1 MERRRELALLLL
13 ILAFAGLLRLGVA
26 LRSPAIPA
34 GDGIASQLELA
45 ENLRRG
51 QGFSTMRKW
60 TLYDPSMA
68 PLRPEA
74 NRQPAMSVVLA
85 GVFAVVGPSFPT
97 AQAVSLLLG
106 LGCLAVFWLWTRSAL
121 GGKAALLAVAAM
133 SVNPL
138 HIYYSTQPDS
148 LLPFTMVLFLA
159 LIAARRTPSPR
170 RALVLGALCGL
181 SWLFR
186 TQGSLLAVAML
197 AWVLLAGERRLARGL
212 LFCAA
217 ALLVMSPWM
226 LRNLSAFGDP
236 LYSQGGQFLLNEN
249 HWAAWEVRSSAP
261 SMTDLLVHRGPLA
274 VASYLGAGVLRV
286 LEPFTWGSL
295 HRGEPFG
302 QPALL
307 VFVLAALWALRD
319 GRVRRE
325 AAPAALVAI
334 PTLGLM
340 VLHEHSGRYL
350 AFVTMA
356 VVALGSRGLLSMRD
370 RLPGR
375 RWGFAA
381 ALALAFLPMAG
392 PSLTLLLRG
401 TDRSEADAAG
411 TRAAARWIAENAAPD
426 QWVVAYPNVELM
438 VWRYRRPT
446 LTWPN
451 DYEMLVWPCLERHG
465 VRYAVVD
472 ADLPRLRPRLADR
485 WMRDPAGGGWLLED
499 PPPFLTEVWR
509 SESGR
514 TLIYEMTGPVPEGFE
529 AVDSLP
535 RDNLRALPP
544 R

>member
-1 MERRRELALLLL
+1 MELRRELAVLLL

-26 LRSPAIPA
+26 VRAPSVPA

-51 QGFSTMRKW
+51 LGFSTMRKW

-74 NRQPAMSVVLA
+74 NRQPALSVILA
-85 GVFAVVGPSFPT
+85 GTFALLGASFPA

-106 LGCLAVFWLWTRSAL
+106 LGCLVAFWAWARAAL
-121 GGKAALLAVAAM
+121 SRRAALLALAAM
-133 SVNPL
+133 AVNPL
-138 HIYYSTQPDS
+138 QVFYSTQPDS
-148 LLPFTMVLFLA
+148 LLPFTMILFIG
-159 LIAARRTPSPR
+159 LIVARGTPSPR
-170 RALVLGALCGL
+170 RALMLGAVCGI

-197 AWVLLAGERRLARGL
+197 AWVLLAGERRLLRGL

-249 HWAAWEVRSSAP
+249 HWAAWEVRTSAP
-261 SMTDLLVHRGPLA
+261 AMTDLLVHRGPLA
-274 VASYLGAGVLRV
+274 VLAYLGAGALRV
-286 LEPFTWGSL
+286 LEPLSVGSL

-307 VFVLAALWALRD
+307 VFALAALWALRD

-325 AAPAALVAI
+325 MAPAALAAI
-334 PTLGLM
+334 PALALM
-340 VLHEHSGRYL
+340 VLHQHSGRYL

-356 VVALGSRGLLSMRD
+356 VVALGSQGLVAMRQ

-381 ALALAFLPMAG
+381 ALVLAFLPMAA
-392 PSLTLLLRG
+392 PTLALLRG
-401 TDRSEADAAG
+401 ADRTAADEAG
-411 TRAAARWIAENAAPD
+411 TRAAAAWIEGNAAPED
-426 QWVVAYPNVELM
+426 WVVTFPNVELLI
-438 VWRYRRPT
+438 WSYRRPT

-451 DYEMLVWPCLERHG
+451 DYEMLVWPCLERHD

-472 ADLPRLRPRLADR
+472 ADLPTLRPRLADR
-485 WMRDPAGGGWLLED
+485 WMRDPAGGGWLIED
-499 PPPFLTEVWR
+499 PPPFLAEVWR
-509 SESGR
+509 SGSGR
-514 TLIYEMTGPVPEGFE
+514 TLIYELTGPVPQGFE

-544 R
+544 H

>member
-1 MERRRELALLLL
+1 MEPRRELTILLLV
-13 ILAFAGLLRLGVA
+13 LALAGLLRLGVA
-26 LRSPAIPA
+26 ARGPSMPA
-34 GDGIASQLELA
+34 GDGIASNLELA

-51 QGFSTMRKW
+51 LGFTTMRKW

-74 NRQPAMSVVLA
+74 NRQPAMAVILA
-85 GVFAVVGPSFPT
+85 GVFAVFGASFRA
-97 AQAVSLLLG
+97 AQVVSLLLG
-106 LGCLAVFWLWTRSAL
+106 LGCLVAFWAWARAAL
-121 GGKAALLAVAAM
+121 GRRPALLAVAAM
-133 SVNPL
+133 AVNPL
-138 HIYYSTQPDS
+138 QIFYSTQPDS
-148 LLPFTMVLFLA
+148 LLPFTMMLFTVLA
-159 LIAARRTPSPR
+159 VARRTPSAR
-170 RALVLGALCGL
+170 RALMLGAACGL

-197 AWVLLAGERRLARGL
+197 VWVLLAGERRLLRGL

-249 HWAAWEVRSSAP
+249 HWAAWEVRDSAP
-261 SMTDLLVHRGPLA
+261 AMTDLLAHRGPVAVLA
-274 VASYLGAGVLRV
+274 FLGAGALRV

-319 GRVRRE
+319 GKARRE
-325 AAPAALVAI
+325 MAPAALAAI
-334 PTLGLM
+334 PALALM

-350 AFVTMA
+350 AFVSMA
-356 VVALGSRGLLSMRD
+356 AVALGSRGLLMMRSE
-370 RLPGR
+370 LPGR

-381 ALALAFLPMAG
+381 ALALAFLPMAA
-392 PSLTLLLRG
+392 PTLALLRG
-401 TDRSEADAAG
+401 GDRTVADEAG
-411 TRAAARWIAENAAPD
+411 TTEAAKWIERNALPED
-426 QWVVAYPNVELM
+426 RVVTYPNVELLI
-438 VWRYRRPT
+438 WSYRRPT

-451 DYEMLVWPCLERHG
+451 DYEMLVWPCLARHD

-485 WMRDPAGGGWLLED
+485 WMRDPAGGRWLIEE

-509 SESGR
+509 SGSGR
-514 TLIYEMTGPVPEGFE
+514 TLIYEITGPVPEGFE

-544 R
+544 Q